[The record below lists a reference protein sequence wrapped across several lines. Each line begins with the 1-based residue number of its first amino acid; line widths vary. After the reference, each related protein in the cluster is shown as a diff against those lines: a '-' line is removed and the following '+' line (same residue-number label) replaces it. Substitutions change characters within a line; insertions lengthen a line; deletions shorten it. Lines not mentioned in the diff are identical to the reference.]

1 MAISPQVLFEEAIK
15 SPETKR
21 LYNIGLERFKRDTK
35 VNITKKTPAKK
46 LQGTF
51 IEYVI
56 RMKQEA
62 RSYSSMN
69 NMVAALQK
77 YCEVLDIEINWKKVR
92 GYMPEHTC
100 NHQDKPYTM
109 EELRKLIEIA
119 DPRMKAVILFM
130 LSSGCRV
137 GALPVL
143 RVGDLKRVGELSQ
156 VRVYSTSVND
166 AYTTFCSVEAA
177 KAIDVMLELRRRKG
191 EEITEKSPLFRADI
205 DDEVKPA
212 STQVIHQRIYQLLV
226 KAGIRT
232 PSDSRHKRQGTMLT
246 HSFRKIANTA
256 FVKAGVKPVVV
267 EMLLGHTTGLQA
279 NYLRLSDEEL
289 LQEYLKAQSLLT
301 ISQEKQLL
309 KQVDQLQTDVADL
322 AGLKAIV
329 AKQREEIQRL
339 SREVREGDYH
349 HDIQVRQFQISEQG
363 YTGTLGLLEKMLDTM
378 NRQAPFADYSKIKAE
393 IEKIKDAKAD
403 DELLLTDPEW
413 EGKQ

>member
-21 LYNIGLERFKRDTK
+21 LYNIALERFKRDTK

-46 LQGTF
+46 LQRKF

-56 RMKQEA
+56 RMKQEG

-69 NMVAALQK
+69 NMIAALQK

-100 NHQDKPYTM
+100 NHTDKPYTM
-109 EELRKLIEIA
+109 EELRRLIDIA

-130 LSSGCRV
+130 LSSGCRI

-143 RVGDLKRVGELSQ
+143 KVGNLARVGELYQ
-156 VRVYSTSVND
+156 VRVYADSVND

-177 KAIDVMLELRRRKG
+177 KAIDVMLDLRKRKG
-191 EEITEKSPLFRADI
+191 ETITEKSPLFRADI

-279 NYLRLSDEEL
+279 NYLRLTDEEL
-289 LQEYLKAQSLLT
+289 LREYLKAQSLLT

-309 KQVDQLQTDVADL
+309 KQVDQLQMDVADL
-322 AGLKAIV
+322 GTMKAAYLKM
-329 AKQREEIQRL
+329 KEENERL
-339 SREVREGDYH
+339 SKE
-349 HDIQVRQFQISEQG
+349 
-363 YTGTLGLLEKMLDTM
+363 LEKDKQDRGIDREKLKKEIVTEFFDQFDELALT
-378 NRQAPFADYSKIKAE
+378 RDPVTGKIKINRAVNR
-393 IEKIKDAKAD
+393 
-403 DELLLTDPEW
+403 
-413 EGKQ
+413 G